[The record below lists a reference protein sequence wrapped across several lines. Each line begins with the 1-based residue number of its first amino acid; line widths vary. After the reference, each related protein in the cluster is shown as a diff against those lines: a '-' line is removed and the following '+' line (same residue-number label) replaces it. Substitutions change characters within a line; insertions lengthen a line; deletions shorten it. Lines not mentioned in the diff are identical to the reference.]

1 MPENNALASQIAIK
15 VAGQAV
21 QDDVLSR
28 ILSLTVDQHA
38 HLPGMFVI
46 RLTDSD
52 LKLLDEGPFNLAKE
66 IEIAAENEDGQ
77 KTVLMKGEI
86 TALEPEFAE
95 GMIAELVVR
104 GYDRSHRMFRQ
115 SHSKGFINTK
125 DSDLAQQIA
134 QDNGLQ
140 AEVET
145 TQTVYEHIFQDNQTD
160 LSFLMARAWR
170 IGYECF
176 VSDGKL
182 FFRKPPGSSAESIT
196 LTWGQD
202 LQSFY
207 PRMSLGEQ
215 VDEVI
220 VRGWDPAA
228 QRAIVGR
235 ASRGNLYP
243 QVGEQKDGAGW
254 AQEFG
259 AGKRAIVDMAVI
271 SQAEA
276 DALAAARLDELSGA
290 FLEAEGSALRR
301 PEIKAG
307 RAVKLEAL
315 GQRFSG
321 TYYITSVT
329 HRYTPA
335 GLISNFNV
343 RGTRTGL
350 LTENLAP
357 AQEREQRWFG
367 VVIGVVTNTD
377 DPEDM
382 GRVKVK
388 FPWLSEDV
396 ESNWCR
402 VLGIGAGNE
411 AGFYVMPEVGDEV
424 VVSFEHGSISFPVV
438 LGGLW
443 NGNNKIPPEASGTR
457 SGERPKARTWRSL
470 SGHRITILDTS
481 DNKIEIETA
490 AGMQVVLDDANKAIT
505 LKNEQSTI
513 KMENSK
519 IEIKTAQDV
528 NVESNGNLKI
538 KAGGNIDIQAGG
550 QVTVKGALINL
561 N

>member
-1 MPENNALASQIAIK
+1 MPENNALASQISIK
-15 VAGQAV
+15 VAGQPV

-28 ILSLTVDQHA
+28 ILAVTVDQHA

-66 IEIAAENEDGQ
+66 IEIAAENEGGQ

-115 SHSKGFINTK
+115 THSKGFINTK

-176 VSDGKL
+176 VDDGKL
-182 FFRKPPGSSAESIT
+182 YFRKPPGSSAESIT

-220 VRGWDPAA
+220 VRGWDPSS
-228 QRAIVGR
+228 QQAIVGR

-259 AGKRAIVDMAVI
+259 TGKRAIVNMAVI

-290 FLEAEGSALRR
+290 FLEAEGSVLRR

-307 RAVKLEAL
+307 RAIKLEAL

-329 HRYTPA
+329 HRYTSS
-335 GLISNFNV
+335 GLVSNFNV

-350 LTENLAP
+350 LTENLVP
-357 AQEREQRWFG
+357 PQEREQRWFG

-402 VLGIGAGNE
+402 VLGIGAGNK

-443 NGNNKIPPEASGTR
+443 NGNNQIPPEASGTR

-470 SGHRITILDTS
+470 TGHRITILDTS
-481 DNKIEIETA
+481 DNKIEVESA
-490 AGMQVVLDDANKAIT
+490 AGMQIILDDANKSIT

-528 NVESNGNLKI
+528 TVESNGNLKI

>member
-15 VAGQAV
+15 VAGQPV

-176 VSDGKL
+176 VDDGKL
-182 FFRKPPGSSAESIT
+182 YFRKPPGSSAESIT

-228 QRAIVGR
+228 QQAIVGR
-235 ASRGNLYP
+235 ASRGSLYP

-307 RAVKLEAL
+307 RAVRLEAL

-329 HRYTPA
+329 HRYTPS
-335 GLISNFNV
+335 GLVSNFNV

-377 DPEDM
+377 DPEDV

-402 VLGIGAGNE
+402 VLGIGAGNK

-443 NGNNKIPPEASGTR
+443 NGNNQIPPEASGTR

-490 AGMQVVLDDANKAIT
+490 AGMQVILDDANKAIT

-528 NVESNGNLKI
+528 TVESNGNLKI

>member
-1 MPENNALASQIAIK
+1 
-15 VAGQAV
+15 
-21 QDDVLSR
+21 
-28 ILSLTVDQHA
+28 
-38 HLPGMFVI
+38 
-46 RLTDSD
+46 
-52 LKLLDEGPFNLAKE
+52 
-66 IEIAAENEDGQ
+66 
-77 KTVLMKGEI
+77 
-86 TALEPEFAE
+86 
-95 GMIAELVVR
+95 
-104 GYDRSHRMFRQ
+104 
-115 SHSKGFINTK
+115 
-125 DSDLAQQIA
+125 
-134 QDNGLQ
+134 
-140 AEVET
+140 
-145 TQTVYEHIFQDNQTD
+145 
-160 LSFLMARAWR
+160 MARAWR

-176 VSDGKL
+176 VSEGKL
-182 FFRKPPGSSAESIT
+182 FFRKPPASSAESIT

-301 PEIKAG
+301 PEIRAG

-329 HRYTPA
+329 HRYTPS

-350 LTENLAP
+350 LTENLVP

-377 DPEDM
+377 DPEDV

-402 VLGIGAGNE
+402 VLGIGAGNK

-443 NGNNKIPPEASGTR
+443 NGNNQIPPEASGTR

-470 SGHRITILDTS
+470 TGHRITILDTS
-481 DNKIEIETA
+481 DNKIEIESA
-490 AGMQVVLDDANKAIT
+490 AGMQVILDDANKSIT

-528 NVESNGNLKI
+528 TIESNGNLKI

>member
-15 VAGQAV
+15 VAGQPV

-77 KTVLMKGEI
+77 KTVLIKGEI

-176 VSDGKL
+176 VSEGKL

-301 PEIKAG
+301 PEIRAG

-329 HRYTPA
+329 HRYTPS
-335 GLISNFNV
+335 GLVSTFNV
-343 RGTRTGL
+343 RGSRTGL
-350 LTENLAP
+350 LVENLAP
-357 AQEREQRWFG
+357 TQEREQRWFG

-402 VLGIGAGNE
+402 VLGIGAGSE

-443 NGNNKIPPEASGTR
+443 NGSNKIPPEASGTR
-457 SGERPKARTWRSL
+457 SGERPKARIWRSL

-490 AGMQVVLDDANKAIT
+490 AGMQVILDDANKAIT

-528 NVESNGNLKI
+528 TVESNGNLKI

>member
-1 MPENNALASQIAIK
+1 MPENNALASQMSIK
-15 VAGQAV
+15 VAGQPL
-21 QDDVLSR
+21 QDDILAR

-66 IEIAAENEDGQ
+66 IEIAAENEQGQ
-77 KTVLMKGEI
+77 KTTLIKGEI
-86 TALEPEFAE
+86 TALEPEFGE

-104 GYDRSHRMFRQ
+104 GYDRSHRLFRQ
-115 SHSKGFINTK
+115 SRSKGFINVK

-134 QDNGLQ
+134 QENGLQ
-140 AEVET
+140 VEVET
-145 TQTVYEHIFQDNQTD
+145 TQTVYEHVFQDNQTD
-160 LSFLMARAWR
+160 LAFLMSRAWR

-176 VSDGKL
+176 VTEGKL
-182 FFRKPPGSSAESIT
+182 YFRKPPGAGAESTT

-220 VRGWDPAA
+220 VRGWDPVA
-228 QRAIVGR
+228 QQAIVGR

-254 AQEFG
+254 ASEFG
-259 AGKRAIVDMAVI
+259 AGKRAIVDLPVI

-290 FLEAEGSALRR
+290 FLEAEGTALRR
-301 PEIKAG
+301 PEIRAG

-321 TYYITSVT
+321 TYYITNVT

-335 GLISNFNV
+335 GLVSNFNV

-350 LTENLAP
+350 LTETLSP
-357 AQEREQRWFG
+357 THEREQRWFG

-402 VLGIGAGNE
+402 VLGIGAANE
-411 AGFYVMPEVGDEV
+411 TGLYVIPEVGDEV
-424 VVSFEHGSISFPVV
+424 VVSFEHGSISLPVV

-443 NGNNKIPPEASGTR
+443 NGQNKIPPEAASAP
-457 SGERPKARTWRSL
+457 SGERPKARTWRSQ
-470 SGHRITILDTS
+470 SGHHITILDTS
-481 DNKIEIETA
+481 DNKIHIETA
-490 AGMQVVLDDANKAIT
+490 SGLQVVLDDANKTIT
-505 LKNEQSTI
+505 LKNEQSTV

-528 NVESNGNLKI
+528 TVESDGNLKI

-550 QVTVKGALINL
+550 QVTVKGAVINL

>member
-15 VAGQAV
+15 VAGQPV

-176 VSDGKL
+176 VDDGKL
-182 FFRKPPGSSAESIT
+182 YFRKPPGSSAESIT

-228 QRAIVGR
+228 QQAIVGR

-329 HRYTPA
+329 HRYTPS
-335 GLISNFNV
+335 GLVSNFNV

-350 LTENLAP
+350 LTENLVP
-357 AQEREQRWFG
+357 AHEREQRWFG

-377 DPEDM
+377 DPEDV

-402 VLGIGAGNE
+402 VLGIGAGNK

-443 NGNNKIPPEASGTR
+443 NGNNQIPPEASGTR

-481 DNKIEIETA
+481 DNKIEVESA
-490 AGMQVVLDDANKAIT
+490 AGMQIILDDANKTIT

-528 NVESNGNLKI
+528 NIESNGNLKI